1 MIIEDDELISRKDIL
16 NKINEIGASSFFFF
30 FYYSSL
36 FGYVDSLPL
45 ARKGDN
51 REVN

>member
-16 NKINEIGASSFFFF
+16 NKINEIGASSFLN
-30 FYYSSL
+30 YDDYSSL